1 MASALMSYPWELPLA
16 MNPAILLIDDEEN
29 DVTFTT
35 IALEKAGVT
44 CPVHVA
50 KNGREALDYLS
61 GHGKFADRDRY
72 PLPYLVLLDLKLPF
86 VMGSEV
92 LKWIRARP
100 EFDCTIVLVLTS
112 SQQPDDIRTAY
123 HLRANAYLVKPSGLE
138 KLMPMLKAVKDFWL
152 AH

>member
-86 VMGSEV
+86 VIDTACSGAYVGAGCALWNSTSTRDDG
-92 LKWIRARP
+92 LPPPGRAAPRR
-100 EFDCTIVLVLTS
+100 S
-112 SQQPDDIRTAY
+112 SC
-123 HLRANAYLVKPSGLE
+123 
-138 KLMPMLKAVKDFWL
+138 
-152 AH
+152 